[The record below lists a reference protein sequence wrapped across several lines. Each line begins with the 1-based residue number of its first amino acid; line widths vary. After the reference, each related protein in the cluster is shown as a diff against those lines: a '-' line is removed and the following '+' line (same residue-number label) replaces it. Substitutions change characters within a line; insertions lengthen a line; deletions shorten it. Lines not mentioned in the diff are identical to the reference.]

1 MISLLK
7 SSVSEAGSRHTTMS
21 LSVRTF
27 TGFPITTSFSFCKAR
42 KINYSS
48 LFASVRFFGGLFEE
62 NRNRVDPNCTS
73 ASNSS
78 EDRQSSSSASR
89 FSSLEKD
96 AVAVFKVNADYLEKS
111 KTVIDQKAFGIP
123 FQITDKEEIIRRAQQ
138 HHGTKDIDVHSL
150 ERLVVPFWL
159 SRAVAGGSFKAD
171 LLQKDPAYMTQA
183 HCFVWVEGPRYDF
196 SYPFEEYL
204 PINQTCACY
213 TEPLSLVESCLCG
226 SHIPSM
232 LVSRFELLQELESL
246 RAKEERSETTEK
258 EEKKD
263 KKGLKSSRSH
273 RIPLQILP
281 FTMSTSTALNIVEKR
296 VTRRVVMDKIE
307 TELRKFHGRFLKSN
321 ISLTSVSFRS
331 THIRPVFLPLYKL
344 MVTSRFTATS
354 VPLYVCGAT
363 GKTVGPVLHATF
375 RERFLSASLAGMSV
389 FFATAY
395 GFWAP
400 LNLAATV
407 SLGGSAVAFL
417 FLQFFKVMRY
427 HQQREMWIE
436 ELKKASILNLPSDST
451 GYRWTPEEEERHEY
465 EYREHLRQEARKKAR
480 FQQQIKEESRRE
492 YAQKFEKHIDPKR
505 GRRTDLPFMDRL
517 GYYAILGL
525 RGQETTATA
534 KDVAKAFRQAVR
546 VHHPDVRRSQ
556 YHDDSS
562 DTSGVSDANRK
573 ASHKVA
579 GIESST
585 TEEERK
591 VKDAEAQ
598 EAKAFMQKLIEAYKT
613 LHNPAS
619 RKAYDNGQGNGS
631 KNNSAQDSGAQ

>member
-7 SSVSEAGSRHTTMS
+7 SSLSEGGSRQIAMRLPVQIS
-21 LSVRTF
+21 
-27 TGFPITTSFSFCKAR
+27 TGFATTTSFSFWKAR
-42 KINYSS
+42 KNNYSS

-62 NRNRVDPNCTS
+62 NRDRADENC
-73 ASNSS
+73 SNSFNNS
-78 EDRQSSSSASR
+78 EDRQSSSSSSS
-89 FSSLEKD
+89 FSALEKD

-111 KTVIDQKAFGIP
+111 KTVVDQKAFGIP
-123 FQITDKEEIIRRAQQ
+123 FQITDKEEVIRLAQR
-138 HHGTKDIDVHSL
+138 HHGTKDIDVHSI

-159 SRAVAGGSFKAD
+159 SRAAAGGSFKAE
-171 LLQKDPAYMTQA
+171 LLQKDPAFMTQQ

-213 TEPLSLVESCLCG
+213 TEPMSLVESCLCG

-246 RAKEERSETTEK
+246 RAQEERK
-258 EEKKD
+258 ESAERKEKKKG
-263 KKGLKSSRSH
+263 KKALNFSRAH
-273 RIPLQILP
+273 HIPLQIVP
-281 FTMSTSTALNIVEKR
+281 FAMSTSTALNIVEKR

-344 MVTSRFTATS
+344 MITSRFTATP
-354 VPLYVCGAT
+354 VPMYVCGAT

-375 RERFLSASLAGMSV
+375 WERFRSASLAGASI
-389 FFATAY
+389 FITTAY
-395 GFWAP
+395 GFWTP
-400 LNLAATV
+400 LNLAATL
-407 SLGGSAVAFL
+407 SLGGSTVAFL
-417 FLQFFKVMRY
+417 FLQFFKVARY
-427 HQQREMWIE
+427 HQQREMWID

-451 GYRWTPEEEERHEY
+451 GFRWTPEEEERQEY
-465 EYREHLRQEARKKAR
+465 EYREHLRQEARKKAG
-480 FQQQIKEESRRE
+480 FQQRVKEESRRE

-505 GRRTDLPFMDRL
+505 GRRTDLPFVDRL

-534 KDVAKAFRQAVR
+534 KEIAKAFRQAVR

-556 YHDDSS
+556 NHNDNPDARAA
-562 DTSGVSDANRK
+562 SGANGK
-573 ASHKVA
+573 MIHKVE
-579 GIESST
+579 GIKNST

-591 VKDAEAQ
+591 ETDAEAQ

-613 LHNPAS
+613 LHNPES
-619 RKAYDNGQGNGS
+619 RKVYDSGQANES
-631 KNNSAQDSGAQ
+631 EKNSAQH